1 MKKRLL
7 LVISLLILAFGFV
20 SCCTTNV
27 EDTSQYKDFSI
38 QNAGNKDV
46 HFSLFNKVTKNIDQ
60 VIDIPKN
67 KTVDFYDFI
76 CDTNTY
82 EYSLVVYKDDTKP
95 FAWENFKA
103 AMTIDTFISGSWPK
117 DKVKMIKVDVS
128 ENGQYSF
135 YCQYVPKSPN

>member
-7 LVISLLILAFGFV
+7 LVISSMILSFGFV
-20 SCCTTNV
+20 SCCTMNV
-27 EDTSQYKDFSI
+27 EDTPQYKDFSI
-38 QNAGNKDV
+38 QNAGNKDI

-67 KTVDFYDFI
+67 KVVYFYDFI
-76 CDTNTY
+76 CDTDTY

-95 FAWENFKA
+95 FAWENFKT
-103 AMTIDTFISGSWPK
+103 AMIIDTFISGTWPK
-117 DKVKMIKVDVS
+117 DEVKQIKVDVS

-135 YCQYVPKSPN
+135 YCQYVPKNPS